1 MNQALK
7 GLKVLDLTMNLPG
20 PYMTWLLAGL
30 GADVLK
36 VENPDGGDY
45 ARALGGR
52 KDEPPLF
59 FTAVNRNKKSLAL
72 NLKDPEGRE
81 LLMKL
86 LDHYDVLVEGF
97 RPGTMENLGL
107 DYDTTSARQ
116 PRLIYVSITGYGHN
130 GPYRLRAGHDL
141 NYLSQAGIIAM
152 NGTRDGELTIPAIPI
167 ADLAAGSLMSLGG
180 LLAAVIQRERTG
192 QGQFVDTAM
201 YDGSI
206 ALTSAAFSLMLDGM
220 GKPVPGGNFMTG
232 GYAFYGLYPAKDG
245 RYMSLGAVES
255 KFWVNFCRAVDRE
268 DLIPRQ
274 WDGPDVTEEIKAI
287 FSSRT
292 QAEWVELMKDVDAC
306 CEAVLPLDEAA
317 DSPLSRA
324 RGSVVTWPDGNRFM
338 ASPFKLSDSPPPEDQ
353 PAPALGRN
361 TREILAELGVSE
373 KDADGLAERG
383 VI

>member
-20 PYMTWLLAGL
+20 PYMTWLLASL

-45 ARALGGR
+45 ARALGER
-52 KDEPPLF
+52 KDKLPLF
-59 FTAVNRNKKSLAL
+59 FIAMNRNKKSLAL

-81 LLMKL
+81 LFMKL
-86 LDHYDVLVEGF
+86 LDRYDVLVEGF

-107 DYDTTSARQ
+107 DYDAASARQ

-152 NGTRDGELTIPAIPI
+152 NGTRDGELTLPAIPI
-167 ADLAAGSLMSLGG
+167 ADLASGSLMSLSG

-206 ALTSAAFSLMLDGM
+206 ALTAAAFSLMLDGM
-220 GKPVPGGNFMTG
+220 GKPVPGGSFMTG

-255 KFWVNFCRAVDRE
+255 KFWVNFCRAVGRE
-268 DLIPRQ
+268 DLVSQQ
-274 WDGPDVTEEIKAI
+274 WGGPEVTEEVKAI

-292 QAEWVELMKDVDAC
+292 QAEWVEFMKDVDAC
-306 CEAVLPLDEAA
+306 CEAVLPLDKAA
-317 DSPLSRA
+317 NSPLSRA
-324 RGSVVTWPDGNRFM
+324 RGSVVTWPDGSRFM
-338 ASPFKLSDSPPPEDQ
+338 ASPFKLSDSPPLEDQ
-353 PAPALGRN
+353 PAPALGQH

-383 VI
+383 VV